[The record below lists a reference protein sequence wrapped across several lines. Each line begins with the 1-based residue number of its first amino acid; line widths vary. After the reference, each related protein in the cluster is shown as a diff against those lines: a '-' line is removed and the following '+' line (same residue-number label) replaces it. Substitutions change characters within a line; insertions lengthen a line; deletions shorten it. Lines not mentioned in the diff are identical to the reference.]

1 MKRNSI
7 IASILILGIILV
19 SAYFLFFQNTSNSEP
34 EISQSE
40 LIQNVFPVMEIYCQN
55 LESQVIHSAC
65 PTCWNS
71 EISDCVFVESQSE
84 FENGD
89 DVCLLQKIGN
99 DYSLS
104 INRHLVY
111 GRNDRP
117 GSVILKFT
125 LDADGNILSQD
136 LPEKTCL

>member
-7 IASILILGIILV
+7 IALILILGIILV
-19 SAYFLFFQNTSNSEP
+19 SAYFLFFQNTSSSENQ
-34 EISQSE
+34 ISQSE
-40 LIQNVFPVMEIYCQN
+40 LIKNISPIMEAYCQN
-55 LESQVIHSAC
+55 LESQAIHSAC

-71 EISDCVFVESQSE
+71 QMSDCVFVENQTE
-84 FENGD
+84 LERGD

-117 GSVILKFT
+117 GSVILKFN
-125 LDADGNILSQD
+125 LDADGNIISQD
-136 LPEKTCL
+136 LPEKICL